1 MAKGLTPREAKF
13 AVELAKGKS
22 KTAAAVA
29 AGYSKK
35 SAGNIGSR
43 KSKKVHIR
51 KRVKQAVSKAF
62 AAAEVTEERIIER
75 LAKWGLKGKRDFVGL
90 GSVQTLAKI
99 KGMTNHPINMNVK
112 QKVTAIRLIEE
123 TVDKPDEH
131 DG

>member
-13 AVELAKGKS
+13 AVELAKGK
-22 KTAAAVA
+22 TQTEAALK

-35 SAGNIGSR
+35 SARFQGSR
-43 KSKKVHIR
+43 IATKRNVR
-51 KRVKQAVSKAF
+51 RRVKQVVSKAF